1 LSYLVIILVCLIIS
15 AFCSGMEIAFVSA
28 NRFKIEVDRKK
39 GHLSGSIIG
48 GFLEE
53 PSRFISTLLVGNNI
67 ALVVYGITMAKIL
80 EPEIRYFTESES
92 IVLVVQTILSTL
104 LILVTAEF
112 LPKAFFRINP
122 NRMLDIFAVPAK
134 VFYFFL
140 YPLVWVID
148 RFSKQILSSIFK
160 VKLNEEKMTFGRSDL
175 DDYVNEFT
183 GHDEEESV
191 DSEIQIFR
199 NALNFSEIKVRTC
212 MLPRTEII
220 ALDISTD
227 VEDLRQKFVD
237 TGLSKILIYR
247 GDIDNIIGYVHS
259 FELFQKP
266 TSINSI
272 IRPISLSARKHQ
284 SKRPFEAIR
293 AAAKKCCG
301 GS

>member
-1 LSYLVIILVCLIIS
+1 MSYLVIILVCLIVS

-80 EPEIRYFTESES
+80 EPEIRYFTSSES
-92 IVLVVQTILSTL
+92 IILVVQTILSTL

-122 NRMLDIFAVPAK
+122 NRMLDLFAVPAK

-148 RFSKQILSSIFK
+148 RFSKQILSMAFIAFLIRSTESI
-160 VKLNEEKMTFGRSDL
+160 S
-175 DDYVNEFT
+175 
-183 GHDEEESV
+183 S
-191 DSEIQIFR
+191 
-199 NALNFSEIKVRTC
+199 
-212 MLPRTEII
+212 
-220 ALDISTD
+220 
-227 VEDLRQKFVD
+227 
-237 TGLSKILIYR
+237 
-247 GDIDNIIGYVHS
+247 IGYR
-259 FELFQKP
+259 FKME
-266 TSINSI
+266 
-272 IRPISLSARKHQ
+272 RKYWPRIFSH
-284 SKRPFEAIR
+284 FWV
-293 AAAKKCCG
+293 
-301 GS
+301 